1 VTQPRSRRRTNPTEL
16 RERRAAVEDV
26 ATVLDAAARF
36 LEVRSR
42 SVAEVRRRLTS
53 AGYQGPLVDA
63 AIEQLTRQGYLD
75 DGSFARAWVASRD
88 RSRPRG
94 ERALRL
100 ELRSK
105 GIDRALID
113 EVVAERGGHPV
124 AGDGADV
131 RDKSAPDEAAASR
144 LLERRART
152 LARELDPIKRRQR
165 AYALLARNGFD
176 PDVSR
181 RVAASVTELGT
192 LPDDADETA
201 TSDSQAPSR

>member
-1 VTQPRSRRRTNPTEL
+1 MTRPRSSRRTNPAEL
-16 RERRAAVEDV
+16 RERRAGVDDV

-42 SVAEVRRRLTS
+42 SVAEVRRRLTT
-53 AGYQGPLVDA
+53 AGYRGPLVDA
-63 AIEQLTRQGYLD
+63 AIDQLTRQGYLD

-100 ELRSK
+100 ELRAK
-105 GIDRALID
+105 GIDGALVD
-113 EVVAERGGHPV
+113 EVVAERVGHSVSDDVASVSGGST
-124 AGDGADV
+124 A
-131 RDKSAPDEAAASR
+131 DEAAAHR

-165 AYALLARNGFD
+165 AYGLLARNGFD

-181 RVAASVTELGT
+181 RVAASVVAGPIAG
-192 LPDDADETA
+192 PDEDAEPGA
-201 TSDSQAPSR
+201 